1 MTSVAST
8 TPRLGPFETVL
19 PPVDA
24 AREAFATSRSQV
36 WPDALDRRLLTSVM
50 GLCERASFASDT
62 VEGLGH
68 REIERPPLAGTAV
81 LLMLRR
87 PPLYRWLEEVT
98 GCAPIADVEGRV
110 VRTWP
115 RPGDQLDWH
124 DDLNGERR
132 RLGIT
137 IALGSEAYEG
147 GVFEMRARP
156 GKEPLIQ
163 FRHDVAGTALVFEV
177 SWRCEHR
184 VHPLVAGGPR
194 QVFTGW
200 FLG

>member
-1 MTSVAST
+1 MTSTALT

-19 PPVDA
+19 PPIDA
-24 AREAFATSRSQV
+24 ARAAFAISRSQV
-36 WPDALDRRLLTSVM
+36 WPDALDRRLLTSIM
-50 GLCERASFASDT
+50 GLCDRAVFASNT

-87 PPLYRWLEEVT
+87 PLLYRWLEAVT
-98 GCAPIADVEGRV
+98 GCAPITDVEGRV

-115 RPGDQLDWH
+115 RPGDELAWH
-124 DDLNGERR
+124 DDLNGKGR

-137 IALGSEAYEG
+137 IGLGSNAYEG
-147 GVFEMRARP
+147 GLFEMRARP
-156 GKEPLIQ
+156 GKEPLVQ
-163 FRHDVAGTALVFEV
+163 FRHDAAGTALVFEV
-177 SWRCEHR
+177 SSRCEHR

>member
-1 MTSVAST
+1 MALT

-19 PPVDA
+19 PPVDG
-24 AREAFATSRSQV
+24 AREAFSISRALV
-36 WPDALDRRLLTSVM
+36 WPEALAPELLTSVL
-50 GLCERASFASDT
+50 GLCGRGAFESDM
-62 VEGLGH
+62 VDGLGH
-68 REIERPPLAGTAV
+68 REVERPPLAGTA
-81 LLMLRR
+81 LLLILRR

-98 GCAPIADVEGRV
+98 GCGPITDVEGRV

-115 RPGDQLDWH
+115 RPGDELDWH

-137 IALGSEAYEG
+137 IGLGREAYEG
-147 GVFEMRARP
+147 GLFEMRARP
-156 GKEPLIQ
+156 GRETLLQ

-177 SWRCEHR
+177 SSRCEHR

-194 QVFTGW
+194 LVFTGW